1 MELIGIIVVIVR
13 RDVVLLSLEDLH
25 MQLVQEFLQKIYYGE
40 VGAEFHKENRKVL
53 ESTNYKAL
61 SIMYVVSGAFALP

>member
-1 MELIGIIVVIVR
+1 
-13 RDVVLLSLEDLH
+13 

-61 SIMYVVSGAFALP
+61 SIMYVASGAFALP